1 MLLGAALTLIW
12 RTRRTVALATLVWRA
27 RSLIAAAFIGRPRL
41 RRSMWG
47 PLVRSAG
54 LGSGRVS
61 PAAAAML
68 RHTDTGQRGQA
79 QKQNREDTTSRLP
92 GGFSRDRRAVSSLSP
107 KGIEPEATPGA
118 AVL

>member
-1 MLLGAALTLIW
+1 
-12 RTRRTVALATLVWRA
+12 
-27 RSLIAAAFIGRPRL
+27 
-41 RRSMWG
+41 MWG
-47 PLVRSAG
+47 ALVGSAG

-61 PAAAAML
+61 PAVAML

-92 GGFSRDRRAVSSLSP
+92 GAFPEIVAPCHRFP
-107 KGIEPEATPGA
+107 PTGIEPEATPGA